1 MDLFDNF
8 DSKLISGYS
17 LLLFVIAGIIYIL
30 YAAAKDPNSAKTNT
44 YIYIFIL
51 SIPLIAILYF
61 TLSFFGNVLDTKHI
75 VTVFFVVVLAA
86 VSMYFYFAM
95 NKDYFNSFGY
105 ISSGLVILI
114 SLVALA
120 LLFLLLSNYLK
131 SFTGWSGFVVY
142 FIFYIPCLILD
153 FFRYLM
159 KEMKMTSHLVYAV
172 FLAEIILIILY
183 IFIPQ
188 LINKIDM
195 KDGIVLL
202 EKGAFLDTTMDI
214 GSGNIMK
221 IPKNKLVNKDSGT
234 VFNKNYAFSM
244 WVYLNVQSDNFLA
257 YSKETTIFSCGNGK
271 PKITY
276 FNNINEDDKKNKYIF
291 YFTDLKKGPS
301 KFELSL
307 PNQKWNNFVF
317 NYDYNKVDLFVNGEL
332 VRTFQFGSNRP
343 KYRATDKISIGS
355 EDGLNGAIC
364 NVRYYPDKLSNAHII
379 STYNLLMYK
388 NPPVFIL

>member
-1 MDLFDNF
+1 
-8 DSKLISGYS
+8 
-17 LLLFVIAGIIYIL
+17 
-30 YAAAKDPNSAKTNT
+30 
-44 YIYIFIL
+44 
-51 SIPLIAILYF
+51 
-61 TLSFFGNVLDTKHI
+61 
-75 VTVFFVVVLAA
+75 
-86 VSMYFYFAM
+86 
-95 NKDYFNSFGY
+95 
-105 ISSGLVILI
+105 
-114 SLVALA
+114 
-120 LLFLLLSNYLK
+120 
-131 SFTGWSGFVVY
+131 
-142 FIFYIPCLILD
+142 
-153 FFRYLM
+153 
-159 KEMKMTSHLVYAV
+159 
-172 FLAEIILIILY
+172 
-183 IFIPQ
+183 
-188 LINKIDM
+188 
-195 KDGIVLL
+195 
-202 EKGAFLDTTMDI
+202 
-214 GSGNIMK
+214 
-221 IPKNKLVNKDSGT
+221 

-332 VRTFQFGSNRP
+332 VRTFQYGSNRP

>member
-1 MDLFDNF
+1 MGLFDNF
-8 DSKLISGYS
+8 DSKLISGYG
-17 LLLFVIAGIIYIL
+17 LLLFVIAGILYIL
-30 YAAAKDPNSAKTNT
+30 YSAAKDPNSAKTNT
-44 YIYIFIL
+44 YIYIFLL
-51 SIPLIAILYF
+51 SIPLIAVLYF
-61 TLSFFGNVLDTKHI
+61 TISFFGNILDSKNLVAVFYI
-75 VTVFFVVVLAA
+75 VALTVA
-86 VSMYFYFAM
+86 SIYFYFGM
-95 NKDYFNSFGY
+95 NKDYYDAFGY
-105 ISSGLVILI
+105 ISSGLLVLI
-114 SLVALA
+114 AIMALA
-120 LLFLLLSNYLK
+120 LLFILLNNYLK
-131 SFTGWSGFVVY
+131 SFTGWSGFIVY
-142 FIFYIPCLILD
+142 FIFYIPCMILD
-153 FFRYLM
+153 FLRYLL
-159 KEMKMTSHLVYAV
+159 KEMRMTSQLVYFV
-172 FLAEIILIILY
+172 FLAEIILILLY

-214 GSGNIMK
+214 GSGNIMR
-221 IPKNKLVNKDSGT
+221 IPKSKLVNKNSGT

-257 YSKETTIFSCGNGK
+257 YSKETTIFDCGGGK

-276 FNNINEDDKKNKYIF
+276 FNNIKEDNKKNKYIF

-301 KFELSL
+301 TFELSL

-317 NYDYNKVDLFVNGEL
+317 NYDYNKVDLFINGEL
-332 VRTFQFGSNRP
+332 VRTFYFDSNRP
-343 KYRATDKISIGS
+343 KYRAVDKISIGS

-388 NPPVFIL
+388 NPPIFIL